1 MSSLSPFV
9 EGQRLTVVTDTHAGL
24 QEAWAQ
30 TPSGC
35 QALPGQ
41 VLQPVP
47 SSLLL
52 PSAQAADEPSLNQLQ
67 EPHTMLR
74 LLGITS
80 LKFILAAPQD

>member
-9 EGQRLTVVTDTHAGL
+9 EGQGLTAVVTHML
-24 QEAWAQ
+24 ENWAQ
-30 TPSGC
+30 VPAGC
-35 QALPGQ
+35 QSLPGQ

-47 SSLLL
+47 SILLL

-67 EPHTMLR
+67 EPHTMLW

-80 LKFILAAPQD
+80 LKSILAAAQD